1 VYTITVI
8 GWPHSCGGAG
18 GELWATVR
26 LWRKFGC
33 RVRLVSPWGLS
44 PPDDKWAYRVRTIG
58 AEILTAREL
67 HLREDIPDLPGSI
80 VCSFCNPHF
89 IRALGRLKILDCR
102 TVWLPLMNWT
112 TSDERRVFMSTTG
125 LPDVIVFQSAFQK
138 RVMEFNYKGTGYDP
152 KSGVLIRGA
161 LPFDEWPYRFLPRAE
176 SDPFTIIRIARPDA
190 DKWGAN
196 YYRILGDIDC
206 STKRAILMGITDDTL
221 VKLGHT
227 PPPYVTLLSPN
238 SVPVHDL
245 YHQAHVHLCTNG
257 NFDSSSG
264 RPVDTP
270 ENAPMTARESA
281 ASGVPVVAPN
291 AFGWPEIIIH
301 NETGLLANND
311 AELSSHATLLSR
323 NESLRQHLAANAR
336 EHLEYNLANP
346 EKLWSQWSEVFRR
359 LSS

>member
-1 VYTITVI
+1 VYNIFCI
-8 GWPHSCGGAG
+8 GYCHSVGGAG
-18 GELWATVR
+18 LEMAHTIR

-33 RVRLVSPWGLS
+33 RVVLIPAWGPPAPDSEWPARLTSWGIKTAVAGQLTLRQDV
-44 PPDDKWAYRVRTIG
+44 P
-58 AEILTAREL
+58 EIE
-67 HLREDIPDLPGSI
+67 GSI
-80 VCSFCNPHF
+80 VCGFCNPHF
-89 IRALGRLKILDCR
+89 IKALGRLKVLGCR

-112 TSDERRVFMSTTG
+112 TSDERKVFMSTTG

-161 LPFDEWPYRFLPRAE
+161 FSYEDWPYNFVPRSP
-176 SDPFTIIRIARPDA
+176 SDPFTIIRISRADA
-190 DKWGAN
+190 DKWAPN
-196 YYRILGDIDC
+196 YYQILDAIDC
-206 STKRAILMGITDDTL
+206 PTKRAILMGVTDETL
-221 VKLGHT
+221 VRLGR
-227 PPPYVTLLSPN
+227 PAPSYVTHLPPG
-238 SVPVHDL
+238 SVPVQDL
-245 YHQAHVHLCTNG
+245 YRQAHVHLCTNG
-257 NFDSSSG
+257 NFDHSNNLPLG
-264 RPVDTP
+264 TP
-270 ENAPMTARESA
+270 ENAPIVARESA
-281 ASGVPVVAPN
+281 ASGVPLIAPS
-291 AFGWPEIIIH
+291 AFGWTEIIIH